1 MTSSYRPADALRES
15 ARLADTPVFGD
26 FCRLLD
32 SYVRHGIG
40 GPALLLSSRAAA
52 GETRRQGL
60 VPERMLSALRL
71 SSSRSPRVAPTATLG
86 AAADDRYARAVRQFL
101 TQYFAR

>member
-1 MTSSYRPADALRES
+1 MTSSYRAADALLES
-15 ARLADTPVFGD
+15 AQLADTPVFGD

-40 GPALLLSSRAAA
+40 GPALLLSSMAAA

-71 SSSRSPRVAPTATLG
+71 ASCRSPRVEPTASLG
-86 AAADDRYARAVRQFL
+86 TAADDRHSRAVKQFL
-101 TQYFAR
+101 TQYFAH